1 MSTAFEFDASRHFA
15 SVALDNSLGESKW
28 GEIEQAGNDLKAKIA
43 ELDRAI
49 VLMDLSKL
57 EFMGSS
63 VVALIVKVWK
73 DIEGRQGGMVVVSPN
88 EMTMEVL
95 EISGLTKLWPV
106 VKSHDEAED
115 ILSQPPYAAPNST
128 STFLLALLGWIAAAG
143 AVGFVVVLKKNFDTF
158 DEQTAQQGAFA
169 SGGVAGLIGL
179 ISTIKEKQIWRL
191 LGVLLLIVAGGMIA
205 MAAI

>member
-1 MSTAFEFDASRHFA
+1 MSTAYEFDASRHFA

-28 GEIEQAGNDLKAKIA
+28 DAIEKAGNDLKAKIA

-63 VVALIVKVWK
+63 VVALIVKIWK

-95 EISGLTKLWPV
+95 EISGLTRLWPV
-106 VKSHDEAED
+106 VKSRDEAED
-115 ILSQPPYAAPNST
+115 ILSQPPYAAPTST
-128 STFLLALLGWIAAAG
+128 STYLRMLLGWIAAAG
-143 AVGFVVVLKKNFDTF
+143 AVGFVVVLKKELGMFDA
-158 DEQTAQQGAFA
+158 QTAQQGTYVC
-169 SGGVAGLIGL
+169 GGLATLIGL
-179 ISTIKEKQIWRL
+179 TVIAKEREGWRL
-191 LGVLLLIVAGGMIA
+191 LGVLLLLVAGGMIA
-205 MAAI
+205 VAAI

>member
-28 GEIEQAGNDLKAKIA
+28 DAIEKAGNDLKAKIA

-63 VVALIVKVWK
+63 VVALIVKIWK

-106 VKSHDEAED
+106 VKSRDEAED
-115 ILSQPPYAAPNST
+115 
-128 STFLLALLGWIAAAG
+128 
-143 AVGFVVVLKKNFDTF
+143 
-158 DEQTAQQGAFA
+158 
-169 SGGVAGLIGL
+169 
-179 ISTIKEKQIWRL
+179 
-191 LGVLLLIVAGGMIA
+191 MIA
-205 MAAI
+205 KLFGDFNIRDTLEESRRVSREEADAQTHRIGRDLGERASAG

>member
-15 SVALDNSLGESKW
+15 AVALDNSLGESKW
-28 GEIEQAGNDLKAKIA
+28 DAIEKAGNELKAKIA

-63 VVALIVKVWK
+63 VVALIVKIWK
-73 DIEGRQGGMVVVSPN
+73 DSEGRQGGMVVVSPN

-95 EISGLTKLWPV
+95 EISGLTKLWPGV
-106 VKSHDEAED
+106 RSRDEAED
-115 ILSQPPYAAPNST
+115 ILSQPPYATPSSA

-143 AVGFVVVLKKNFDTF
+143 AVGFVVVLKKELDTF
-158 DEQTAQQGAFA
+158 DAQTAQQGAFA
-169 SGGVAGLIGL
+169 CGGLAAIIGL
-179 ISTIKEKQIWRL
+179 IAIVKEKEVWRL
-191 LGVLLLIVAGGMIA
+191 LGVLLLLVAGGMIA
-205 MAAI
+205 VAAI

>member
-28 GEIEQAGNDLKAKIA
+28 EVIEKAGNDLKAKIA

-63 VVALIVKVWK
+63 VVALIVKIWK
-73 DIEGRQGGMVVVSPN
+73 DIESRQGSMVVVSPN
-88 EMTMEVL
+88 DMTMEVL

-106 VKSHDEAED
+106 VKSRDEAED
-115 ILSQPPYAAPNST
+115 ILSQPPYVAPT
-128 STFLLALLGWIAAAG
+128 STYLRTMLGWIAAAG
-143 AVGFVVVLKKNFDTF
+143 AVGFVVVLKKELDMFDA
-158 DEQTAQQGAFA
+158 QTAQQGTYVC
-169 SGGVAGLIGL
+169 GGLAALIGL
-179 ISTIKEKQIWRL
+179 NEVAKQREVWRL
-191 LGVLLLIVAGGMIA
+191 LGVLLLLVAGGMIA
-205 MAAI
+205 VAAI